1 MTFVNRVIAATRVSW
16 RLLLLIAAI
25 NTGIALAIWVED
37 PRPFWHPLIT
47 TQSYGFSI
55 AWFFNLLTPWK
66 SRAPIRMTALAAL
79 LGAALGFW
87 LVILLKQYPLSMI
100 VDKPGM
106 FFGTSFSAF
115 TIGLFVSL
123 FFLLNYRE
131 AQNRVDLER
140 AEAERQRLARVAVD
154 ARLEALQAQVQPHFL
169 FNALGTVQ
177 ALIDVDPPTAG
188 KLLGHL
194 SDYLRSSLL
203 EVKAR
208 TVTLG
213 PECQRVRAYLEI
225 MQIRLGPRLSFSVNC
240 PEALERIQF
249 PPHLLTGL
257 AENAIKHG
265 IELAGA
271 GRIELAA
278 EQRAKELRVSVC
290 DRLDR
295 PQPAGAAAEPRSSYG
310 LGHQN
315 VRETLAALYGD
326 AARFEFESDS
336 NGARATIVMP
346 L

>member
-1 MTFVNRVIAATRVSW
+1 MTVVSRIIAATRVSW
-16 RLLLLIAAI
+16 QRLLLIAAI

-37 PRPFWHPLIT
+37 PRPFWHPLVT

-66 SRAPIRMTALAAL
+66 TRTPVRKTALAAL
-79 LGAALGFW
+79 LGAAVGLW

-100 VDKPGM
+100 AAKPGM

-115 TIGLFVSL
+115 VIGLFVSL

-177 ALIDVDPPTAG
+177 ALIDVDPPAAG

-203 EVKAR
+203 EVKSR

-213 PECQRVRAYLEI
+213 PECRRVRAYLEI
-225 MQIRLGPRLSFSVNC
+225 MQIRLGPRLSFSVTC
-240 PEALERIQF
+240 PEALEGIEF

-265 IELAGA
+265 IEPAGA
-271 GRIELAA
+271 GRIELTA
-278 EQRAKELRVSVC
+278 EQRARELRVSLG

-295 PQPAGAAAEPRSSYG
+295 PLPSAAAAEPRPSLG

-315 VRETLAALYGD
+315 VRETLAALYGE
-326 AARFEFESDS
+326 AARFEFERDS
-336 NGARATIVMP
+336 SGARATIVIP

>member
-1 MTFVNRVIAATRVSW
+1 MTFVNRIIAATRASW
-16 RLLLLIAAI
+16 QRLLLIAAI

-37 PRPFWHPLIT
+37 PRPFWHPLVT

-66 SRAPIRMTALAAL
+66 TRTPVRMTALAAL
-79 LGAALGFW
+79 LGAAVGLW
-87 LVILLKQYPLSMI
+87 LVILFKQYPLSMLA
-100 VDKPGM
+100 DKPAM
-106 FFGTSFSAF
+106 FFGTSFAAF
-115 TIGLFVSL
+115 VIGLFVSL

-154 ARLEALQAQVQPHFL
+154 ARLEALQAHVQPHFL

-225 MQIRLGPRLSFSVNC
+225 MQIRLGPRLSFSVTC
-240 PEALERIQF
+240 PEALEGIEF

-271 GRIELAA
+271 GGIELRA
-278 EQRAKELRVSVC
+278 EQRARELRVSVC

-295 PQPAGAAAEPRSSYG
+295 PLPSGAAAEPRPSLG

-315 VRETLAALYGD
+315 VRETLTALYGD
-326 AARFEFESDS
+326 AARFEFDSDS
-336 NGARATIVMP
+336 NGARATIVIP